1 MAAPAGLVLAPWDFF
16 KNCVRSCAVPGLGGG
31 GASLSPSTTHHPAT
45 MRKYKYKLDQRR
57 ALTESAC
64 CKNCGGNIWTRELD
78 EVLTDQDGQPVL
90 EEDLDET
97 TNIEYR
103 HVWDCNNCHAQTPVA

>member
-1 MAAPAGLVLAPWDFF
+1 
-16 KNCVRSCAVPGLGGG
+16 
-31 GASLSPSTTHHPAT
+31 

-97 TNIEYR
+97 TNIDYR